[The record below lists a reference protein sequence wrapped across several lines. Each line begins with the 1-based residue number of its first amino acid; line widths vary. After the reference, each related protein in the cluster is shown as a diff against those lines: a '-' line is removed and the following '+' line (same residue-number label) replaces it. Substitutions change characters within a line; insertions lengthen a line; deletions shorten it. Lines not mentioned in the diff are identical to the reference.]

1 MFRDTLAAPSYNNTG
16 EDQVH
21 LIHRL
26 LVFLGALS
34 RQESKELLSYYPGA
48 PLCGVDNIA
57 KDLKEHYHNSYNVL
71 G

>member
-1 MFRDTLAAPSYNNTG
+1 
-16 EDQVH
+16 
-21 LIHRL
+21 
-26 LVFLGALS
+26 VFLGALS